1 MRNMNI
7 QGRRTFLNGAL
18 ALAVAASLGAGALT
32 LGGCSGTGNQAEPA
46 QDSQQEGAA
55 APEGGAA
62 SATGADGGAASGS
75 VSGSSSQTFA
85 EVAATFDASAL
96 DLEYSKRDTDAS
108 YDAASATKVAL
119 ADGGCTV
126 DGSGAAADGAV
137 VTISE
142 EGTYVLSG
150 NLSDGHVVVD
160 APDTAKVQVVFDGV
174 DIACSNGP
182 AFYVKSADKCFVTLA
197 DGSRNALADG
207 ATYAADAED
216 EPYGA
221 LFSKDDL
228 TINGT
233 GSLTVEGAYEN
244 GIVSKDDL
252 VITGGTINVNAVNDA
267 LRGKD
272 CVKIADGAITVTAGG
287 DGIKSNNDSD
297 ATRGFVSIDGGT
309 ITVNAGDKGIKA
321 EFYARIA
328 GGKLDIVSADDAV
341 HSNLEVLVAGGELTI
356 NAGDDGIHGETRLV
370 VDDGTIDIQ
379 SCVEGLE
386 AQEVIVNGGD
396 ITVEASDDALNAAVA
411 DLTSGDSTTTAAA
424 DTQMPGDPGQ
434 MGEGM
439 PEGFGGR
446 QMPEG
451 AEGFDPSQMPEGGEG
466 FDPSQTP
473 DGAEG
478 FGGRQM
484 PEGADGAEAPQMPE
498 NMGDFD
504 PTQVPEG
511 RGGRGQMP
519 DDGTAGDWSAEGQA
533 RDFGGKGGMGGM
545 GGGMAQSSSDCL
557 IQINGG
563 TIVFNAGND
572 GLDSNGNVEIN
583 GGLVLGSGPSSG
595 MDGSLDYDL
604 SAVIN
609 GGTFILLG
617 SVGNTTGL
625 DQSTQPFVSAQVSGN
640 AGDTVQLTD
649 ADGTVIASMSA
660 GQRFTGVLASCDG
673 MVSGQGYQVV
683 VGSAATAVTAGT
695 DASAAGMGAM
705 GGGMGGK
712 GGGMG
717 RF

>member
-18 ALAVAASLGAGALT
+18 SLVVAASLGAGALT
-32 LGGCSGTGNQAEPA
+32 LGGCSNGSQAEPA

-55 APEGGAA
+55 GSEGGAA
-62 SATGADGGAASGS
+62 SAIGTDGGVASGS
-75 VSGSSSQTFA
+75 ASGSAAQTFA

-96 DLEYSKRDTDAS
+96 DLEYSKRDMDAS

-119 ADGGCTV
+119 ADGGCSV
-126 DGSGAAADGAV
+126 EGAGAAADGTV

-142 EGTYVLSG
+142 EGTYVLGGS
-150 NLSDGHVVVD
+150 LSDGHVVVD

-174 DIACSNGP
+174 DVTCSNGP

-197 DGSRNALADG
+197 DGSENALADG

-252 VITGGTINVNAVNDA
+252 VVTGGTINVNAVADG

-272 CVKIADGAITVTAGG
+272 CVKIADGTITVTAGG

-309 ITVNAGDKGIKA
+309 ITVNAGDKGVKA

-341 HSNLEVLVAGGELTI
+341 HSNLEVLVAGGEMTI

-370 VDDGTIDIQ
+370 VDDGVIDIQ

-396 ITVEASDDALNAAVA
+396 IAVEASDDALNAAVA
-411 DLTSGDSTTTAAA
+411 DLTSGDETAAA
-424 DTQMPGDPGQ
+424 AGTAQTPGEPSQ
-434 MGEGM
+434 MGEGAGGPEGFDGSQM
-439 PEGFGGR
+439 PEGANGAEGR

-451 AEGFDPSQMPEGGEG
+451 
-466 FDPSQTP
+466 
-473 DGAEG
+473 
-478 FGGRQM
+478 
-484 PEGADGAEAPQMPE
+484 
-498 NMGDFD
+498 MGDFD
-504 PTQVPEG
+504 PSQLPED

-519 DDGTAGDWSAEGQA
+519 DGETLGDWSDEGQA

-563 TIVFNAGND
+563 TIAFNAGSD

-583 GGLVLGSGPSSG
+583 GGLVLGSGPSGG

-617 SVGNTTGL
+617 SVGNTAGL
-625 DQSTQPFVSAQVSGN
+625 DQSLQPFVSAQVSGN
-640 AGDTVQLTD
+640 AGDTVALAD

-683 VGSAATAVTAGT
+683 VGGAATAVTAGT

-705 GGGMGGK
+705 GGMGGK

>member
-18 ALAVAASLGAGALT
+18 SLAVAAAMGAGALS
-32 LGGCSGTGNQAEPA
+32 LAGCSNGEGQADGPA
-46 QDSQQEGAA
+46 QQAQQDGAA
-55 APEGGAA
+55 ATEGGAQGSNGDSA
-62 SATGADGGAASGS
+62 SQGD
-75 VSGSSSQTFA
+75 SSAQTFA
-85 EVAATFDASAL
+85 EVAATFDAGAL
-96 DLEYSKRDTDAS
+96 DLEYSKRDTNAS

-119 ADGGCTV
+119 ADGGCSV
-126 DGSGAAADGAV
+126 EGAGAAADGTV
-137 VTISE
+137 VTILE

-150 NLSDGHVVVD
+150 SLSDGHVVVD

-174 DIACSNGP
+174 DVTCSNGP

-197 DGSRNALADG
+197 DGSENALADG

-228 TINGT
+228 TINGA

-252 VITGGTINVNAVNDA
+252 VIAGGTVNVNAVA
-267 LRGKD
+267 AGLRGKD
-272 CVKIADGAITVTAGG
+272 CVKIADGTITVTAGG

-309 ITVNAGDKGIKA
+309 IAVNAGDKGIKA
-321 EFYARIA
+321 EFYARIT

-341 HSNLEVLVAGGELTI
+341 HSNLEVLVAGGEMTI

-411 DLTSGDSTTTAAA
+411 DLTSGDDTAFAVADAA
-424 DTQMPGDPGQ
+424 QAPGEPGR
-434 MGEGM
+434 MGEGAGG
-439 PEGFGGR
+439 PEGFDGR

-451 AEGFDPSQMPEGGEG
+451 E
-466 FDPSQTP
+466 TL
-473 DGAEG
+473 
-478 FGGRQM
+478 
-484 PEGADGAEAPQMPE
+484 
-498 NMGDFD
+498 
-504 PTQVPEG
+504 
-511 RGGRGQMP
+511 
-519 DDGTAGDWSAEGQA
+519 GDWSDEGQA

-563 TIVFNAGND
+563 TIAFNAGSD

-583 GGLVLGSGPSSG
+583 GGLVLGSGPSGG

-617 SVGNTTGL
+617 SVGNTAGL
-625 DQSTQPFVSAQVSGN
+625 DQSLQPFVSAQVSGN
-640 AGDTVQLTD
+640 AGDTVALAD

-683 VGSAATAVTAGT
+683 VGGAATAVAAGT

-705 GGGMGGK
+705 GGMGGK
-712 GGGMG
+712 GAGMG